1 MPAVQRRRP
10 GAGVHVQD
18 ELRLPDVRG
27 EAVSVRE
34 RRNRKDRQAKTADQL
49 RAAAPVPW
57 PPPAHLAKT
66 PLTGMG
72 YLRAVHYALNGQT
85 VSREE
90 LSAYFRSLDAR

>member
-1 MPAVQRRRP
+1 
-10 GAGVHVQD
+10 VHVQD
-18 ELRLPDVRG
+18 GLRLPDVRG

-49 RAAAPVPW
+49 RAAAPWIYDKPMCPVPW